1 MPSMGCPHEQQE
13 RLYYVGSSARESAL
27 QTLENTLYPVK
38 NGGAEADYCRDS
50 DSVPANLGL

>member
-1 MPSMGCPHEQQE
+1 MGCPHEQQE